1 MAKNFTLI
9 LEDEPLP
16 TRSIV
21 TTIYGEPGVA
31 KTSLAFTSENS
42 LLLDFDGG
50 VERSVGRTKT
60 LKLNSWAGVNEFLE
74 SDTLEKF
81 NIKTL
86 IADTAESMLKYMAD
100 FVIQMNPSN
109 AKNDGT
115 LGLSGYGAI
124 KTQFEK
130 FLDKLAKK
138 NIDLVVI
145 AHSTTEKEGDNIR
158 FVPKITGGSYDI
170 LMGLS
175 DLVGY
180 IEIVGNNRVLD
191 FNPRARH
198 YGKNFPGFEKLVL
211 PDYKSAEWKGF
222 LGDKIATAKKKMS
235 EMNEAQVASV
245 KKLEEV
251 NSKILECEN
260 VECLEKI
267 AAEVETL
274 SPIYRAQVSQT
285 YDKRYLEA
293 WSEQIG
299 EVNTL
304 DELID
309 LKQKLTGTKDKY
321 KQKLLTVFSDAYVDR
336 WKKKYF
342 KNAKTAEDFN
352 ALVEFANALEK
363 GYQPAVKKAIA
374 AQAETLGLAYDATKK
389 TWYIMPKKKEEK
401 PKEEGKPAEAAP
413 VEEQKTEKA
422 EEGKP

>member
-31 KTSLAFTSENS
+31 KTSLGFTAENS

-60 LKLNSWAGVNEFLE
+60 LKMDSWAGVNEFLE
-74 SDTLEKF
+74 SDVLQKH

-86 IADTAESMLKYMAD
+86 IADTAESMLRYMAE

-115 LGLSGYGAI
+115 LGLSGYGAV
-124 KTQFEK
+124 KTQFER
-130 FLDKLAKK
+130 FLDKLGKR

-180 IEIVGNNRVLD
+180 VEIVGNNIVLD
-191 FNPRARH
+191 FNPRSRH
-198 YGKNFPGFEKLVL
+198 YGKNFPGFEKLIF
-211 PDYKSAEWKGF
+211 PHYTTPEWKGF
-222 LGDKIATAKKKMS
+222 LADKIAAAKKKMS
-235 EMNEAQVASV
+235 AMNEAQVAAV

-251 NSKILECEN
+251 NSKILECKDLA
-260 VECLEKI
+260 CLQALAPEI
-267 AAEVETL
+267 EEL

-285 YDKRYLEA
+285 YDNRFLEA
-293 WSEQIG
+293 WSEKID
-299 EVNTL
+299 ELDTL
-304 DELID
+304 DELVDI
-309 LKQKLTGTKDKY
+309 KQVMTATKDKY
-321 KQKLLTVFSDAYVDR
+321 KQKLLTLYSDAYVDR
-336 WKKKYF
+336 WKKKF
-342 KNAKTAEDFN
+342 LKNAKTPEDFN
-352 ALVEFANALEK
+352 AIVALAKDEEK
-363 GYQPAVKKAIA
+363 STQTPIRKAIA
-374 AQAETLGLAYDATKK
+374 AAAESLGIAYDIANK
-389 TWYIMPKKKEEK
+389 TWYLMPKKEEK
-401 PKEEGKPAEAAP
+401 KPEA
-413 VEEQKTEKA
+413 EKA
-422 EEGKP
+422 KEPEKEVEPAKS